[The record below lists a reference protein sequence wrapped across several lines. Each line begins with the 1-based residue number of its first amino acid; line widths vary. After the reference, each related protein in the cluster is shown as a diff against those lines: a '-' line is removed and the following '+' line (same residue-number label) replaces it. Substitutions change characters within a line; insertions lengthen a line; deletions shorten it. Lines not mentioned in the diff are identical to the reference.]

1 MKCASLTRSVMDN
14 WLAKKCALQE
24 NTPLLQAVQQEQLVR
39 FRKILGY
46 VQQHSRFYKKHL
58 AGVDAKTFV
67 LHKLEDLPCTTPQDI
82 VNWQDFVCV
91 SQSRIERMITLQTSG
106 TSGSPKRIAVTLTD
120 LESTK
125 DFFLHG
131 MQELVSSGQ
140 RALILWPGA
149 ERPYGVSGLLC
160 EALRSGGV
168 ETIAGNPVASLES
181 LQADFAQN
189 DPHVVVALPHQLAS
203 LAELLLCSP
212 RDFASSLRGILSSGE
227 VLPRD
232 IASALQT
239 HRNCMVL
246 DHYGLTETGYGG
258 GVECTAHS
266 GYHMRELDLLVEILD
281 IGTGRPLPFLH
292 EGEVTITT
300 LTREGM
306 PLIRYRTGD
315 VAHMLPGPCPCGSPM
330 PRLSAI
336 RGRLR
341 FDGDDYQV
349 IAINKG
355 AYHVSANRPRM

>member
-1 MKCASLTRSVMDN
+1 
-14 WLAKKCALQE
+14 
-24 NTPLLQAVQQEQLVR
+24 
-39 FRKILGY
+39 
-46 VQQHSRFYKKHL
+46 
-58 AGVDAKTFV
+58 
-67 LHKLEDLPCTTPQDI
+67 
-82 VNWQDFVCV
+82 
-91 SQSRIERMITLQTSG
+91 
-106 TSGSPKRIAVTLTD
+106 
-120 LESTK
+120 
-125 DFFLHG
+125 
-131 MQELVSSGQ
+131 
-140 RALILWPGA
+140 
-149 ERPYGVSGLLC
+149 
-160 EALRSGGV
+160 
-168 ETIAGNPVASLES
+168 
-181 LQADFAQN
+181 
-189 DPHVVVALPHQLAS
+189 
-203 LAELLLCSP
+203 
-212 RDFASSLRGILSSGE
+212 
-227 VLPRD
+227 
-232 IASALQT
+232 
-239 HRNCMVL
+239 MVL